1 MSVEKKK
8 VAFLWFT
15 SFQKAPVHP
24 EQIHGSVVRSLRW
37 SNEKFRVQ
45 VVVPWLWGDHWK
57 RAKLRIIWWNSFTKT
72 SIDLEN
78 QNFYETKA
86 HLTTKFVASFFVT
99 SMILNHWNAPL
110 VVIPLSQRTGLSS
123 HPDELRSSFVQG
135 DASLFIEDR
144 GCLEKNAETNPTHR
158 GNPTPPTTKTL
169 FFNLFPR
176 FRTVTYDV
184 PSPPIKRTKDQG
196 FRNLAALYQKK
207 IAHCKWRWV
216 DLQWVQNLWNF
227 LFPNNFLWVF
237 PHSKT
242 GTWVIYE
249 TLGTHPRFPAP
260 CRSRN
265 RWRPPPHRSNP
276 RRWGIITS

>member
-57 RAKLRIIWWNSFTKT
+57 RAKLRIIWWNSYTKT

-78 QNFYETKA
+78 QNFHETKSSS
-86 HLTTKFVASFFVT
+86 HNEVCSFF
-99 SMILNHWNAPL
+99 LRHQHDLKPL
-110 VVIPLSQRTGLSS
+110 KRPTGCDSPVSTNRLSS
-123 HPDELRSSFVQG
+123 HPDELRPSFVQG

-144 GCLEKNAETNPTHR
+144 GCLAKNAETNPTPPRQSHPTYNENPVLQPISKISD
-158 GNPTPPTTKTL
+158 GNLLCAVSTK
-169 FFNLFPR
+169 
-176 FRTVTYDV
+176 
-184 PSPPIKRTKDQG
+184 KRTKDQW

-207 IAHCKWRWV
+207 KLTANGGELTYSECR
-216 DLQWVQNLWNF
+216 
-227 LFPNNFLWVF
+227 
-237 PHSKT
+237 
-242 GTWVIYE
+242 IYE
-249 TLGTHPRFPAP
+249 TSYFQ
-260 CRSRN
+260 
-265 RWRPPPHRSNP
+265 
-276 RRWGIITS
+276 ITSYEFFLIQKRVRG

>member
-1 MSVEKKK
+1 MK
-8 VAFLWFT
+8 
-15 SFQKAPVHP
+15 Q
-24 EQIHGSVVRSLRW
+24 
-37 SNEKFRVQ
+37 
-45 VVVPWLWGDHWK
+45 
-57 RAKLRIIWWNSFTKT
+57 
-72 SIDLEN
+72 
-78 QNFYETKA
+78 KA

-110 VVIPLSQRTGLSS
+110 VVIPLSQLTGFPATLMNFV
-123 HPDELRSSFVQG
+123 PSFVQG

-144 GCLEKNAETNPTHR
+144 GCLAKNAETNPTPPRQSHPTYNENPVLQPISKISD
-158 GNPTPPTTKTL
+158 GNLLCAVSTK
-169 FFNLFPR
+169 
-176 FRTVTYDV
+176 
-184 PSPPIKRTKDQG
+184 KRTKDQW

-207 IAHCKWRWV
+207 KTHCKWRWV